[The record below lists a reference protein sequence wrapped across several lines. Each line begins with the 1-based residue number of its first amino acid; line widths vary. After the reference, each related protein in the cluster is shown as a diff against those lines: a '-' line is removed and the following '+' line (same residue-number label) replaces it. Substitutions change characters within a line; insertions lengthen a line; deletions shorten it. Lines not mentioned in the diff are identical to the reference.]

1 MDSPALP
8 VLSSR
13 LVYGRQALIVFL
25 LLLCVIAAGWFL
37 RTGLWR
43 RGRLALVT
51 FAIFGGL
58 ALLSRRVG
66 WGELVVIAVVALV
79 PAMLLLP
86 AGGKKPT
93 AGGRR

>member
-1 MDSPALP
+1 M
-8 VLSSR
+8 
-13 LVYGRQALIVFL
+13 YGRQALIVFL
-25 LLLCVIAAGWFL
+25 LLLCVTAAGWFL

-66 WGELVVIAVVALV
+66 LGELVVIAVVALV

-86 AGGKKPT
+86 GGKKPT